1 MPWRSLVLRETDPQ
15 PSLWEALLPEQVRR
29 LPAELA
35 RIDAYLDDEC
45 FVAPWRALFDQRLG
59 CPSVPVESL
68 LRLLYLKHRYQ
79 LGYESLCR
87 EVADSISWR
96 RFCRIGLDRP
106 VPHPTTLVKL
116 VRRAGPNTVGQLN
129 SALLGKLREDK
140 LLRVRKLRVD
150 TTVVEA
156 DIDHPPTP
164 TCWRRPSAS
173 WVGSSGGTRA
183 VARPPAPGSGTG
195 RGRRGGGSSRSPGPC
210 GGGPGRRQRRLIG
223 SPPRSPPS
231 PGRRSGRPSGS
242 PTPPAARG
250 VPGPPTA
257 TLGGWSGG
265 WTRRPR

>member
-1 MPWRSLVLRETDPQ
+1 MGSAAARAGQAAARRVGPH
-15 PSLWEALLPEQVRR
+15 RR
-29 LPAELA
+29 LPGRRVLCRA
-35 RIDAYLDDEC
+35 
-45 FVAPWRALFDQRLG
+45 VAGVVRPAAW
-59 CPSVPVESL
+59 VPVGPG
-68 LRLLYLKHRYQ
+68 RVAAAAAVPQARYQ

-173 WVGSSGGTRA
+173 WVGSSGGSRA